1 MGFTFYRK
9 WFNKRRPK
17 STNKA
22 NGMKSFL
29 FNNNLETDTFV
40 DEMNDISPTYI
51 RNTQKKEKELKKQ
64 ISELK
69 EQLKIKD
76 RFIQVIAQDLRK
88 PFNVLLGISKLL
100 TKNVQTYDKSKIEE
114 MLSMNH
120 QTIVKT
126 YDLLEDLLTWTN
138 SQTGNLPF
146 VRKRISLHGVLK
158 QSVDFFSN
166 NARAKN
172 IRLTLLCDEKLGV
185 MADEFMMKT
194 IVRNIIS
201 NAIKFTHTGGEV
213 SISAK
218 KSNDSILVSISD
230 NGMGIDNRFLPEIWD
245 SSSTYTTPGTAKEQG
260 TGLGLIICK
269 EFVEKHGGN
278 IWAESELGK
287 GTTFNF
293 TLPE

>member
-1 MGFTFYRK
+1 
-9 WFNKRRPK
+9 
-17 STNKA
+17 
-22 NGMKSFL
+22 
-29 FNNNLETDTFV
+29 
-40 DEMNDISPTYI
+40 
-51 RNTQKKEKELKKQ
+51 
-64 ISELK
+64 
-69 EQLKIKD
+69 
-76 RFIQVIAQDLRK
+76 
-88 PFNVLLGISKLL
+88 
-100 TKNVQTYDKSKIEE
+100 VQTYDKSKIEE

-126 YDLLEDLLTWTN
+126 FDLLEVLLTWSN

-146 VRKRISLHGVLK
+146 MRKRISLHEVLK

-172 IRLTLLCDEKLGV
+172 IRLNLFCDEKLDV

-201 NAIKFTHTGGEV
+201 NALKFTHTGGEV

-245 SSSTYTTPGTAKEQG
+245 SSSTYTTSGTANEQG

-269 EFVEKHGGN
+269 EFVEKHGGT